1 MASHIERRKFL
12 VTLGGAAA
20 AWPLAAVAQQ
30 PTMPIIGFLR
40 DTPLADATH
49 LVASFRQGLK
59 ETGFIEGQNVA
70 LEYRSAEDQPDRLPA
85 LIADLVRRQVAL
97 IVGNTVSSL
106 AAKAATTTV
115 PIVFVSG
122 NDPLINGL
130 VPNLNRPGGNTT
142 GVSFLS
148 SASVTKR
155 LDLLR
160 QFVPKPGAI
169 AMLVYPL
176 NTPDTEREL
185 RDVQAAAHA
194 SGQELIVVEAD
205 SDRDI
210 ETAFATFAQR
220 GAVALFIGSHA
231 FFNSRRE
238 RVAALAV
245 RHALP
250 AAYSLREFA
259 TAGGLM
265 SYGTSITDAYRLGGT
280 YAGRILK
287 GERPADL
294 PVQQSTKFEFVINLR
309 TAKALGIDVP
319 DRLLA
324 LADEVIE

>member
-1 MASHIERRKFL
+1 MIWIQRREFIMM
-12 VTLGGAAA
+12 LGGAAA
-20 AWPLAAVAQQ
+20 WPLGARAQQ
-30 PTMPIIGFLR
+30 PTMPVIGFLR
-40 DTPLADATH
+40 DAPLADATH

-59 ETGFIEGQNVA
+59 EAGFIEGQNV
-70 LEYRSAEDQPDRLPA
+70 LIEYRSAEDQAHRLPA
-85 LIADLVRRQVAL
+85 LVADLIRQQVAL
-97 IVGNTVSSL
+97 IVGNTPSAL

-115 PIVFVSG
+115 PIVFVTG
-122 NDPLINGL
+122 NDPVINGL
-130 VPNLNRPGGNTT
+130 IASLSRPGGNTT

-155 LDLLR
+155 LELLR

-169 AMLVYPL
+169 AMLVDPSS

-185 RDVQAAAHA
+185 RDVQAAPHA
-194 SGQELIVVEAD
+194 SGQELMVVEAS

-210 ETAFATFAQR
+210 EAAFATFAQR
-220 GAVALFIGSHA
+220 AAVALFIASQP

-250 AAYSLREFA
+250 AAYSLREFT

-265 SYGTSITDAYRLGGT
+265 SYGTSITGAYQLGGI